1 MLLGM
6 DLRQLEIIRAIAE
19 TGSFTA
25 AGNKLRVSQSA
36 ISRQVLL
43 LEDELGD
50 EIFHR
55 VGRRVR
61 ITPAGDALLQLSN
74 RVFQDVQDTLAEI
87 SDRQESL
94 KGTLRLVGGMTVC
107 LYVFPALLAELQRV
121 HPQLDLKITGASSDK
136 CIAELRTGVA
146 DLGLLTLPIDAPD
159 LVAVPV
165 LQEELLLV
173 TEPGHPLAK
182 KRRIVPQDLT
192 RQPFVLFETGSNT
205 RRVLDEFFLKEH
217 VDPRIVMETE
227 NVEIIKSMV
236 KTGLG
241 IGIIPYLAV
250 TTEVANKRLFC
261 SRIAGYTL
269 IRETGWIYPKMS
281 RLPRTVAEVLSVF
294 ERVGPKLSFAPA
306 GRS

>member
-1 MLLGM
+1 M

-25 AGNKLRVSQSA
+25 AGDKLHVSQSA

-43 LEDELGD
+43 LEQELGD
-50 EIFHR
+50 AVFHR

-74 RVFQDVQDTLAEI
+74 RVFQDVHDTLAVI

-94 KGTLRLVGGMTVC
+94 KGTLRMVGGMTVC

-121 HPQLDLKITGASSDK
+121 HPQLDLKITGTSSDK
-136 CIAELRTGVA
+136 GIAELRTGVA

-165 LQEELLLV
+165 VKEELLLV
-173 TEPGHPLAK
+173 TEPKHPLARQRK
-182 KRRIVPQDLT
+182 VEPADLK
-192 RQPFVLFETGSNT
+192 RQPFVLFESGSNT
-205 RRVLDEFFLKEH
+205 RRILDEFLLKEH
-217 VDPRIVMETE
+217 IEPRIVMETE
-227 NVEIIKSMV
+227 NVEIIKALV
-236 KTGLG
+236 RTGLG

-250 TTEVANKRLFC
+250 ATEVTNRQLFC
-261 SRIAGYTL
+261 SRIAGYEL
-269 IRETGWIYPKMS
+269 FRETGWVYPKMS
-281 RLPRTVAEVLSVF
+281 RLPRTVSEVLNVF
-294 ERVGPKLSFAPA
+294 QRVRPKLRFAPKA
-306 GRS
+306 KGA

>member
-1 MLLGM
+1 M

-25 AGNKLRVSQSA
+25 AGEKLRVSQSA

-50 EIFHR
+50 QIFHR

-74 RVFQDVQDTLAEI
+74 RVFQDVHDTLAEI

-94 KGTLRLVGGMTVC
+94 RGTLRLVGGMTVC

-173 TEPGHPLAK
+173 TEPKHPLAK
-182 KRRIVPQDLT
+182 KRKIVPSDLT

-217 VDPRIVMETE
+217 IDPRIVMETE

-236 KTGLG
+236 RTGLG

-250 TTEVANKRLFC
+250 AAEVANRQLFC
-261 SRIAGYTL
+261 SRIDGYTL

-281 RLPRTVAEVLSVF
+281 RLPRTVSEVLLVF
-294 ERVGPKLSFAPA
+294 ERVRPKLRFAPA
-306 GRS
+306 GRP